1 MSFRLYFIITLLYLF
16 NLGDV
21 IILIITSYQ
30 TNNLQTLLEI
40 YRFEKFKKN
49 PGRNLTGIF
58 ENMI

>member
-16 NLGDV
+16 NLSDV

-40 YRFEKFKKN
+40 YRFEKFKKI
-49 PGRNLTGIF
+49 PAEI
-58 ENMI
+58 